1 VLGYTPDISAYV
13 QHEWC
18 ETIWYQD
25 HDGESKIGQWIGVAE
40 GIGGGDCFWILP
52 ISAKPIARSTV
63 WAISQDEAAS
73 NTVQE
78 RIRILN
84 KNIQS
89 KIGDSK
95 DELHVHAVVGDMSQ
109 DQDVDVFIDNDDDDQ
124 MEITD
129 VDADNYTP
137 ETFMPT

>member
-1 VLGYTPDISAYV
+1 MLGYTPDISAYV
-13 QHEWC
+13 QHEWY

-25 HDGESKIGQWIGVAE
+25 HDRESKIGRWIGVAE

-52 ISAKPIARSTV
+52 LSAKPIARSTV
-63 WAISQDEAAS
+63 WAISHDEAAS

-84 KNIQS
+84 ESIES

-95 DELHVHAVVGDMSQ
+95 DELHVQAVVGDMSQ
-109 DQDVDVFIDNDDDDQ
+109 D
-124 MEITD
+124 
-129 VDADNYTP
+129 
-137 ETFMPT
+137 